1 MMLACMSALKSI
13 ALAFGISILY
23 FGLVFVG
30 YAFTG
35 AGHGS
40 EYFGAA
46 LLAPFSTSEGFAML
60 GLMLWPVVGTLL
72 AFRRFR
78 SCQIA
83 AAAILVLHY
92 LGVVLLSF
100 QTDWYYV
107 GRVWH
112 SMWPIVAA
120 FVVVYLGS
128 QIFMWVLITRRQ
140 HAG

>member
-1 MMLACMSALKSI
+1 MSALKSI
-13 ALAFGISILY
+13 ALAVGISILY
-23 FGLVFVG
+23 FGLVFVSQ
-30 YAFTG
+30 ACTG

-46 LLAPFSTSEGFAML
+46 LLAPFSVLEGFAGL
-60 GLMLWPVVGTLL
+60 GLALWPVVGTLL

-78 SCQIA
+78 SSQIA
-83 AAAILVLHY
+83 AATILILHY
-92 LGVVLLSF
+92 LGVMVVSF

-112 SMWPIVAA
+112 SMPAIVVALITA
-120 FVVVYLGS
+120 YFGS
-128 QIFMWVLITRRQ
+128 QIFMWILLTRRQ